1 VKETKPEET
10 GDRESERLHST
21 VDLGEPVP
29 RDPKEGREPHSMDLL
44 EGKMEGIPG
53 PETVSTKLQKIAEL
67 AGKAPE
73 MAFTSL
79 NHHIDIGL
87 LLEAY
92 RRTRKD
98 GAPGIDGQTAK
109 EYEKNLLENL
119 NNLLERFK
127 SGTYKAPPVKRVYI
141 PKGDGSK
148 TRPIGIPTFE
158 DKIVQRAVTMV
169 LEAIFEQ
176 DFLDCSYGF
185 RPGRSAHQAVQRLWD
200 QLMKIGGGFVLEL
213 DIQKFFDTLDHSH
226 LRSFLDRRV
235 RDGVIRRAIDK
246 WLKAGVME
254 GGALWRQETGTPQ
267 GGVVSPILANLYL
280 HEVLDLWFQRDVL
293 PRLKGVAA
301 LVRYAD
307 DAVLVFA
314 SESDAKRVMEVLPKR
329 FGKYG
334 LSLHPRK
341 TKLVDFKRPSNGG
354 PGGSESF
361 DLLGFT
367 HFWGKSRKGR
377 WVVQRRTAKDR
388 FARALKKV
396 GEWCRLERHL
406 SVREQH
412 RSLCRKLAGHNQY
425 YGITGN
431 YHALAR
437 FYRSVRMVWRK
448 WLDRRSQKAKMSW
461 DRYNRLLDTYRLPKP
476 RVVHSVYARS
486 ESMM

>member
-1 VKETKPEET
+1 VKETKPEEMD
-10 GDRESERLHST
+10 DRESERLHST
-21 VDLGEPVP
+21 EELGEPVP
-29 RDPKEGREPHSMDLL
+29 RDPKEGREPHGMELL

-79 NHHIDIGL
+79 NHHINIDW

-98 GAPGIDGQTAK
+98 KAPGIDGQTAK

-119 NNLLERFK
+119 NHLLERFK
-127 SGTYKAPPVKRVYI
+127 SGRYKAPPVKRVYI

-158 DKIVQRAVTMV
+158 DKILQRAVTMV
-169 LEAIFEQ
+169 LEAIFEK
-176 DFLDCSYGF
+176 DFLDCSYGY
-185 RPGRSAHQAVQRLWD
+185 RPGRSAHQAVQKLWD
-200 QLMKIGGGFVLEL
+200 QLMEMGGGFVLEL
-213 DIQKFFDTLDHSH
+213 DIQKFFDTLDHSL
-226 LRSFLDRRV
+226 LRSFLDQRV
-235 RDGVIRRAIDK
+235 RDGVIRRTIDK

-254 GGALWRQETGTPQ
+254 EGALWRLEIGTPQ

-280 HEVLDLWFQRDVL
+280 HEVLDLWFHRDVL
-293 PRLKGVAA
+293 PRLKDTAV
-301 LVRYAD
+301 LIRFAD

-334 LSLHPRK
+334 LTLHPQK
-341 TKLVDFKRPSNGG
+341 TKLVDFKRPNNSGSSS
-354 PGGSESF
+354 PGSF

-377 WVVQRRTAKDR
+377 WVVKRRTAKDR
-388 FARALKKV
+388 FARTLKKV
-396 GEWCRLERHL
+396 AEWCKKERHL
-406 SVREQH
+406 PVREQY
-412 RSLCRKLAGHNQY
+412 RTLCRKLVGHNQY

-431 YHALAR
+431 YYALAR

-461 DRYNRLLDTYRLPKP
+461 DRYNQLLVTYRLPKP
-476 RVVHSVYARS
+476 RVVHSVYDAVKP
-486 ESMM
+486 